1 LDNSRNQ
8 SNDGGDG
15 NGLLTTEVVGA
26 PSSEEDTEDGS
37 GAEGADQGALE
48 ASGEG
53 MEIGCKVLLRNDC
66 GDDT

>member
-1 LDNSRNQ
+1 LDNARNQ
-8 SNDGGDG
+8 SKDSGDG
-15 NGLLTTEVVGA
+15 NGPLTTEVVGA
-26 PSSEEDTEDGS
+26 PSREEDTEDGS

-53 MEIGCKVLLRNDC
+53 MEVGCKLLLRNDR